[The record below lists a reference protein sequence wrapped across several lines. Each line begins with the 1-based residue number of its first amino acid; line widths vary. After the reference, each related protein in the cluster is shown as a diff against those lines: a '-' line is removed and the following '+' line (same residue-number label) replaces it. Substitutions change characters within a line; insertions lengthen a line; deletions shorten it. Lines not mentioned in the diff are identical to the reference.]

1 MSENYTRSFGEI
13 VSGATTSTVATV
25 VRKPGW
31 AHKARVTVAADS
43 NVQPCPEIRKAWIFE
58 NGASSYTDVTDTLK
72 SKAVADTTDLSA
84 FAADDFIYI
93 GADLPFRALAVNL
106 AAAVNG
112 TTSVITVELSD
123 GDGTWTDSSDTDGT
137 ISSGKTLGQDG
148 IISWTVPSTW
158 LTDTVNGLSNLY
170 WIRVSVSVVLDAS
183 VTVEG
188 ILLIGQE
195 ALGGAID
202 SATAN
207 SVEIDMGSLGG
218 LGFTCATGTP
228 ANSMAWD
235 GR

>member
-13 VSGATTSTVATV
+13 VTGADASTVATV

-43 NVQPCPEIRKAWIFE
+43 NVQPCPEIRKAWIYE
-58 NGASSYTDVTDTLK
+58 NGAGSYTDVTDSLK

-112 TTSVITVELSD
+112 TESVITVSLSD

-137 ISSGKTLGQDG
+137 ISSSKTFAQDG
-148 IISWTVPSTW
+148 VISWAVPATW
-158 LTDTVNGLSNLY
+158 LPDTVNGLSNLY
-170 WIRVSVSVVLDAS
+170 WIRIAVSVVLDSS

-202 SATAN
+202 SATAG
-207 SVEIDMGSLGG
+207 SVEIDMGGLGG
-218 LGFTCATGTP
+218 LDFTCAAGTP
-228 ANSMAWD
+228 ANSIAWV